1 MTVLA
6 VDGGNTKTL
15 AAIASSAGSVLGA
28 ARGGQTD
35 IYGVGSVEVAMA
47 ELFRLVDAAL
57 HRAGC
62 SRRDLRVAVCSL
74 AGADWPEDFDVLT
87 ARISAELPDVD
98 VLVVNDAIGALRAG
112 APEWVGIAVV
122 AGTFNAVGA
131 RNAVGRTF
139 HLGFWPDRTGAYDL
153 SNEAMKA
160 VVRAALGLGPQTELT
175 AAAAELYGIDDGVE
189 LLHRFTRRDSPGRA
203 DLMRLVPVLFDVAE
217 CGDHVALT
225 IIGDAGRVLG
235 EEARV
240 SAERV
245 GLALHATPVVLS
257 GGVFR
262 HPSKLLEVAIMDRL
276 DGAVAIRSGIAP
288 IVGVVQLALDRV
300 GGRAD
305 ASQIQTMLSEVL
317 DEEERWPQSS

>member
-15 AAIASSAGSVLGA
+15 AAIASADGRVLAA

-35 IYGVGSVEVAMA
+35 IYGVGSVDAAMT
-47 ELFRLVDAAL
+47 ELFRLVDEAL

-62 SRRDLRVAVCSL
+62 SRGDLRVAVCSL
-74 AGADWPEDFDVLT
+74 AGADWPEDFEVLT

-98 VLVVNDAIGALRAG
+98 VIVVNDAIGALRAG
-112 APEWVGIAVV
+112 APDWVGIAVV

-131 RNAVGRTF
+131 RNAEGCTF

-153 SNEAMKA
+153 SNESMKA
-160 VVRAALGLGPQTELT
+160 VVRAGLGLGPQTELT
-175 AAAAELYGIDDGVE
+175 AAAADLYGIDDSIE
-189 LLHRFTRRDSPGRA
+189 LLHRFTRRDSPGRG

-217 CGDHVALT
+217 SGDPTALALVA
-225 IIGDAGRVLG
+225 DAGRVLG
-235 EEARV
+235 DEARV

-245 GLALHATPVVLS
+245 GLPLLAAPVVMT
-257 GGVFR
+257 GGVFQ
-262 HPSKLLEVAIMDRL
+262 HSSKLLEAAIMDRL
-276 DGAVAIRSGIAP
+276 DGAVAVRNGIAP

-300 GGRAD
+300 GGRAE
-305 ASQIQTMLSEVL
+305 ASQIQAMLNDVL
-317 DEEERWPQSS
+317 EEERWLPSS